1 MTNSHDDDDDC
12 VFCSGGSGQRL
23 QVQHIQEAYRRMRCE
38 GKHAHT
44 LSTLHKPHT
53 THCIITHH
61 TSHITQHTTHTS
73 NNTQHTLSQRNSSC
87 SLASRHNLTSSQH
100 DPYSN
105 ITSTGKVT
113 GKCKETAIPCP
124 LTKNRLFQNVRRSLT
139 YPNTSIHSTYHLDTL
154 TPSTHSTY
162 HHDIP

>member
-1 MTNSHDDDDDC
+1 MTMTMTNSHDDDDDC

-61 TSHITQHTTHTS
+61 TSHITQHTHQITH
-73 NNTQHTLSQRNSSC
+73 NTHCRN
-87 SLASRHNLTSSQH
+87 AIHHVRWPHV
-100 DPYSN
+100 
-105 ITSTGKVT
+105 ITSHLLNTT
-113 GKCKETAIPCP
+113 PIP
-124 LTKNRLFQNVRRSLT
+124 TSHQQARSPASAKKPR
-139 YPNTSIHSTYHLDTL
+139 YRVP
-154 TPSTHSTY
+154 
-162 HHDIP
+162 